1 MADGGMLWVVG
12 LMIVGIVGFVLMLA
26 TLLGALVSTVARAGR
41 AVFGGAPRPP
51 LGPRILD
58 FRCRLC
64 GRNNRAH
71 ARFCAQCGQALSAP
85 REKTDLHG

>member
-26 TLLGALVSTVARAGR
+26 TLLGAIVSMMARAGR
-41 AVFGGAPRPP
+41 AVFGSGERPMVMFPREC
-51 LGPRILD
+51 R
-58 FRCRLC
+58 RCMH
-64 GRNNRAH
+64 RNAGH
-71 ARFCAQCGQALSAP
+71 ARYCAQCGMALGET